1 MVGGY
6 RWIGEGVRSVGSL
19 IMEMIDSTEKELTMT
34 AFILSSYEI
43 IEHLH
48 HALARGVNVRVIM
61 NSPNN
66 QMPEILQKLRY
77 LENEYPYIRII
88 GVTDVTM
95 HAKVMVV
102 DRKIALVSSANFTM
116 SGMIKNYEMGLL
128 VNDSEI
134 AQQIETILLKIWE
147 Q

>member
-1 MVGGY
+1 MG
-6 RWIGEGVRSVGSL
+6 SVIL
-19 IMEMIDSTEKELTMT
+19 EMINSTEKELTLT

-61 NSPNN
+61 NSPDN
-66 QMPEILQKLRY
+66 QMPEIIQKLRY
-77 LENEYPYIRII
+77 LEKEYPYMRII

-116 SGMIKNYEMGLL
+116 SGMMKNYEMGLL

-134 AQQIETILLKIWE
+134 AQQIENILLKIWG